1 MSDHTLNTIEIKNFK
16 CFENLHLE
24 GLQRVNL
31 IGGKNNVGK
40 TAFMEAVELLVS
52 SSTIN
57 DFLYFTRNMVER
69 RQKNNENK
77 ILELD
82 FINEQSSSVEIKSDN
97 SSCSI
102 AYLEDG
108 SLIKEINLNKE
119 LISGPY
125 LTLTSNKNRQS
136 VSIDKLMSYKYFL
149 FDTNIGRLKKVHFVS
164 SETSKE
170 HEIAILY
177 GFLIDLNKESFLNDS
192 LKLFDDNIVSLKQK
206 ATDNGIVL
214 KVEVKNRPTPILLS
228 SLGDGVSRYIAILCA
243 IWASQDGFL
252 FIDEIENG
260 IHYTNYDKLWHI
272 IFAASKE
279 ANCQLFITTHSKEC
293 IESFNRESDSEN
305 GAYFEFVKNKKNNK
319 ISAHKRDNEQ
329 LGYALSHQGSIR
341 GE

>member
-57 DFLYFTRNMVER
+57 DLLYSTRHMVLR
-69 RQKNNENK
+69 RQKTIGSEP
-77 ILELD
+77 IELD
-82 FINEQSSSVEIKSDN
+82 FINDQQSKVEIKTEKSF
-97 SSCSI
+97 CT
-102 AYLEDG
+102 LELIDDE
-108 SLIKEINLNKE
+108 SLIEEFNLNKE
-119 LISGPY
+119 FISGPFLA
-125 LTLTSNKNRQS
+125 LTLNEHNKSTSIN
-136 VSIDKLMSYKYFL
+136 KLMSYKYFIV
-149 FDTNIGRLKKVHFVS
+149 DSNSARSNKVNFIS
-164 SETSKE
+164 ATTSEE
-170 HEIAILY
+170 YDIAILF
-177 GFLIDLNKESFLNDS
+177 GSLIEINKEGFLNDS
-192 LKLFDDNIVSLKQK
+192 LKLFDENLVSLKPK
-206 ATDNGIVL
+206 PINNGTLL
-214 KVEVKNRPTPILLS
+214 KVEVKDRNVPILLS
-228 SLGDGVSRYIAILCA
+228 SLGDGVNRYIAILCA

-319 ISAHKRDNEQ
+319 ISAHKRDKEQ